1 MRSGKVSEA
10 ILVRSVLK
18 EIHKKNNNV
27 ISGPGIGNDGAVLQ
41 LDSPVV
47 TATTTVTLGEG
58 YWGLI
63 GVNRVLNDIAG
74 IGGVPVGISLNITM
88 PEKFNEKVLKDI
100 MRQTERQCIE
110 HGIQI
115 VGGHT
120 EICNSVNKPV
130 VSYTVIGNRKY
141 NITGT
146 IEPGQKIILTKW
158 IGMEGAYL
166 LSQYKR
172 QELRVRFNSRLMDF
186 VEQTRRWI
194 SVREEAEIAAKNGAV
209 YMHNLSNGG
218 ILNALWEL
226 AGKGNVGIRA
236 DLKKIPVRQ
245 EIIEVSEFFN
255 INPYQLLSGGSLL
268 IMVPADSR
276 LDEILLEEGIPAA
289 VIGEV
294 TDNNDKILIND
305 DEIRYIDASKRDEL
319 WKVIN
324 PETKK

>member
-1 MRSGKVSEA
+1 MRSGKISES
-10 ILVRSVLK
+10 ILIRSVLK
-18 EIHKKNNNV
+18 EIRYKKQNV
-27 ISGPGIGNDGAVLQ
+27 ITGAGIGNDGALIQ
-41 LDSPVV
+41 NDSQVV
-47 TATTTVTLGEG
+47 TATTTVTLGDG

-63 GVNRVLNDIAG
+63 GVNRVVNDIACM
-74 IGGVPVGISLNITM
+74 GGVPDGISVNITM

-110 HGIQI
+110 HGMQI
-115 VGGHT
+115 IGGHT
-120 EICNSVNKPV
+120 EICNAVNRPV
-130 VSYTVIGNRKY
+130 VSYTVIGHREYVISGDIKP
-141 NITGT
+141 
-146 IEPGQKIILTKW
+146 EQKIILTKW

-172 QELRVRFNSRLMDF
+172 QELRARFNGQLMDF
-186 VEQTRRWI
+186 VEQTRLWM
-194 SVREEAEIAAKNGAV
+194 SVREEAEIASRSGAV

-226 AGKGNVGIRA
+226 AGKGNVGVKA

-255 INPYQLLSGGSLL
+255 INPYQLLSGGSLM
-268 IMVPADSR
+268 IIVPAESQ
-276 LDEILLEEGIPAA
+276 LEELLIEKGIPAI

-294 TDNNDKILIND
+294 TDSNDKILVND

>member
-1 MRSGKVSEA
+1 MRSGKVSES

-18 EIHKKNNNV
+18 EIREKKQN
-27 ISGPGIGNDGAVLQ
+27 IITGAGIGNDGSIIQIA
-41 LDSPVV
+41 SPIV
-47 TATTTVTLGEG
+47 TATTTVTLGDG

-63 GVNRVLNDIAG
+63 GVNRVINDIVCM
-74 IGGVPVGISLNITM
+74 GGVPEGISLNITM

-100 MRQTERQCIE
+100 MRQTERQCVE

-115 VGGHT
+115 IGGHT

-130 VSYTVIGNRKY
+130 VSYTVIGHREYEVLGEIK
-141 NITGT
+141 
-146 IEPGQKIILTKW
+146 PGYKIILTKW

-172 QELRVRFNSRLMDF
+172 HELRERFNGQLMDF
-186 VEQTRRWI
+186 VEQTRLWLSI
-194 SVREEAEIAAKNGAV
+194 REEAKIASENGAV

-226 AGKGNVGIRA
+226 AGKGNVGIKA

-255 INPYQLLSGGSLL
+255 INPYQMLSGGSLL
-268 IMVPADSR
+268 IMVKPESN
-276 LDEILLEEGIPAA
+276 LDEILLENGIPAI

-294 TDNNDKILIND
+294 TDDNDKILVND

-324 PETKK
+324 PEIKK